1 MDAAKIYFGLVTNT
15 GYNTSSYQPS
25 QITVNFT
32 ALVLNNINLINGD
45 TCDFTASVDQDGA
58 TSNSSTISFQALIY
72 NLVNI
77 HEGTIK
83 NAQSLSRDTGNIGH
97 KKQKRRPK
105 QTKNKKQKQK
115 QNKTKQ
121 QDRKLKIFTIWTQPK

>member
-15 GYNTSSYQPS
+15 GYNTSTYQPS
-25 QITVNFT
+25 QITINFR
-32 ALVLNNINLINGD
+32 ALVLNNINLIDGD

-77 HEGTIK
+77 RLERPEGTIK
-83 NAQSLSRDTGNIGH
+83 NMQSPSRDTGNIGH
-97 KKQKRRPK
+97 RK
-105 QTKNKKQKQK
+105 QTRTQKKNKKQK
-115 QNKTKQ
+115 TKQ
-121 QDRKLKIFTIWTQPK
+121 SNNTES

>member
-25 QITVNFT
+25 QITINVR
-32 ALVLNNINLINGD
+32 ALVLNNINLIDGD
-45 TCDFTASVDQDGA
+45 TCDFTASVNQDGA

-77 HEGTIK
+77 RLKRPEGTIK
-83 NAQSLSRDTGNIGH
+83 NMQSPSRDTSNIRH
-97 KKQKRRPK
+97 KKQTRTPK
-105 QTKNKKQKQK
+105 
-115 QNKTKQ
+115 
-121 QDRKLKIFTIWTQPK
+121 